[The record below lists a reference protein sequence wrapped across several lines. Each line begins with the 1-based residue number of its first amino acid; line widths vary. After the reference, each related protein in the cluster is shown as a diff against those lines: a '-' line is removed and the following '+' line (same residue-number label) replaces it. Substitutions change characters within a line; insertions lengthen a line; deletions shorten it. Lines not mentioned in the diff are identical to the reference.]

1 MDQSIV
7 FDDEPLS
14 DFEST
19 LSTTPATTLLDQVEV
34 QLGLAGKPAS
44 SDNQDSETAQRPP
57 KRRRNSR
64 GIEFIEVKYTKEG
77 TRTAFYWQHGY
88 EAECQRPNKKGKK
101 ETYWVCL
108 KCHGFKAYGRTHGG
122 HIKEHLKSIHGIVE
136 TLPVPQC
143 LSVLDLQRH
152 APAASRR
159 PELSDAD
166 NRIIVLS
173 KFKAALISFICCTH
187 TAFSIVESEYFQA
200 LLTTLSDMVPD
211 LLPTSH
217 NTVRSWVIESY
228 KQRKQQIQV
237 LLQKSRSRIH
247 LSFDLWTSE
256 NHLSF
261 AAIVGHFMSAKYTV
275 DSVLLAFREVKGPHT
290 GENIAAVVKQVTD
303 EYDVSKSNI
312 GTFVLD
318 NASNNDTCID
328 VLGKAFGWSKE
339 ECRQRRLRCF
349 GHIINLEGKEGNAD
363 GKSRKEG
370 PVRAVPCRG
379 TYRCAKRR

>member
-136 TLPVPQC
+136 TLPVP
-143 LSVLDLQRH
+143 D
-152 APAASRR
+152 RR
-159 PELSDAD
+159 RNWL
-166 NRIIVLS
+166 
-173 KFKAALISFICCTH
+173 
-187 TAFSIVESEYFQA
+187 
-200 LLTTLSDMVPD
+200 
-211 LLPTSH
+211 
-217 NTVRSWVIESY
+217 
-228 KQRKQQIQV
+228 
-237 LLQKSRSRIH
+237 RSRK
-247 LSFDLWTSE
+247 
-256 NHLSF
+256 
-261 AAIVGHFMSAKYTV
+261 IV
-275 DSVLLAFREVKGPHT
+275 
-290 GENIAAVVKQVTD
+290 
-303 EYDVSKSNI
+303 
-312 GTFVLD
+312 
-318 NASNNDTCID
+318 
-328 VLGKAFGWSKE
+328 
-339 ECRQRRLRCF
+339 
-349 GHIINLEGKEGNAD
+349 
-363 GKSRKEG
+363 
-370 PVRAVPCRG
+370 
-379 TYRCAKRR
+379 